1 MQSFKQRSTLLFVG
15 TALLLASCESRSA
28 QCQKLGTVAN
38 QAHTN
43 QMTVYQRSV
52 GQLAYDRT
60 LETEIAQVRTQAAK
74 DINAVEVSDKKLQE
88 IRSQLASAYRKAGE
102 VSLQTA
108 TLIPVDGRPTD
119 ALAQQIDAM
128 RLKAEED
135 IPGAIQQL
143 NIFCVS
149 R

>member
-1 MQSFKQRSTLLFVG
+1 MQNFKQRSTLLFIG
-15 TALLLASCESRSA
+15 TTILLASCESQSA

-38 QAHTN
+38 QAQTN
-43 QMTVYQRSV
+43 QMAVYQRSV

-60 LETEIAQVRTQAAK
+60 IETEIAQARTQAAN
-74 DINAVEVSDKKLQE
+74 DIDAVQVSDKKLQE
-88 IRSQLASAYRKAGE
+88 IRAQLANAYRKAGE

-108 TLIPVDGRPTD
+108 TLIPVDGRPAA